1 MTGTKQ
7 SYPQSDDRGESY
19 LQDYLDALGR
29 LKTGDTRI
37 VPKNSPITNDMVS
50 LEAGRKKGS
59 IKKSRV
65 AFSALIA
72 QIESAAAERRKR
84 ETKQQAQL
92 DKKKGEA
99 AYYRMAYEAALER
112 ELSLLYLVYELKKD
126 LAKLTGEKVIP
137 IRGRNRAG
145 DGDGGEGMPT

>member
-1 MTGTKQ
+1 MTETT
-7 SYPQSDDRGESY
+7 QSDPRVEDGSESY
-19 LQDYLDALGR
+19 LQDYFDALKR
-29 LKTGDTRI
+29 LKTGNTRI

-65 AFSALIA
+65 VFSGLIA
-72 QIESAAAERRKR
+72 QIESAATERHKR

-99 AYYRMAYEAALER
+99 AYYRTAYEAALER

-126 LAKLTGEKVIP
+126 LAKLTGERVIP

-145 DGDGGEGMPT
+145 DGDAGEEVPA